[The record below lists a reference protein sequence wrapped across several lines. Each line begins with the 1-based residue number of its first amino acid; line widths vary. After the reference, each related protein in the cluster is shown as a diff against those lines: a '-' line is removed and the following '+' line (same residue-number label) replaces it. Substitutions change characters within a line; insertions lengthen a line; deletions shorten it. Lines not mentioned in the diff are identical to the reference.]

1 MEERKGG
8 LLTLVIVVASILLIL
23 GLLPLL
29 RDLDEP
35 DIIEIEISDIVV
47 TYEIGDFDV
56 SAINS
61 EFSANILDITSTYS
75 VAKLHGN
82 TNFIYGLDYSTDF
95 PTLDIRREINSPRL
109 EYLKYEEVNSALL
122 FKTYLNSVRADILT
136 ENAYMIQQINNYI
149 DTMDVLGV
157 FDLTTYTYSHNV
169 PLIEISLAE
178 GRDYIYLNPTV
189 EWNLSDL
196 ITKGN
201 PDFYKTY
208 EDVETFI
215 NDIDSIR
222 FLIVITEEAITP

>member
-47 TYEIGDFDV
+47 TYEIADYDID
-56 SAINS
+56 SINT
-61 EFSANILDITSTYS
+61 EFSYNILDITDTYS
-75 VAKLHGN
+75 VAKGYGS
-82 TNFIYGLDYSTDF
+82 TSSIYGSDYTANF
-95 PTLDIRREINSPRL
+95 PLLDIRREITNPRL
-109 EYLKYEEVNSALL
+109 EYLKYEDVNSALL
-122 FKTYLNSVRADILT
+122 FKTYINSVRADILT
-136 ENAYMIQQINNYI
+136 ENAYMIQQIIDYI
-149 DTMDVLGV
+149 DLMDTLSV
-157 FDLTTYTYSHNV
+157 FDLTTYTYSHSV
-169 PLIEISLAE
+169 PFIEIAIAE
-178 GRDYIYLNPTV
+178 GRDYIYLDPTV

-222 FLIVITEEAITP
+222 FLIVITEEEITP